1 VKYAWIREHCD
12 SYPVALICQV
22 LEVSKSGYYA
32 SIDRP
37 PSARAQR
44 HVRIQTAVREIHA
57 QSHGIY
63 GSYKIA
69 QQMQQSEDLE
79 RACRNT
85 VTRAMRELGLKS
97 KVSKG
102 FTPTTTKSDPT
113 KQPVPNTLDRDFT
126 AEAPNRKWVTDIS
139 VPQKRHERWESGLP
153 QSACRSRLQTTMSG
167 CG

>member
-1 VKYAWIREHCD
+1 MKYAWIHHHRD
-12 SYPVALICQV
+12 SYPVSLMCQV

-37 PSARAQR
+37 PSARAKR
-44 HVRIQTAVREIHA
+44 HARIQTAVREIHA

-69 QQMQQSEDLE
+69 QQMQQSEGLE

-85 VTRAMRELGLKS
+85 VARAMRELGLQS

-113 KQPVPNTLDRDFT
+113 KLPAPNTLDRDI
-126 AEAPNRKWVTDIS
+126 VTMNQTR
-139 VPQKRHERWESGLP
+139 PLTPPRRHPTPSPAR
-153 QSACRSRLQTTMSG
+153 RHR
-167 CG
+167 